1 MNTCSLSIKNTWY
14 RLLAAAA
21 LVAVLAG
28 PVQAMG
34 ISGQDMEKPAPAIGP
49 SGDGLAAKLI
59 PRGKS
64 TSVQIFL
71 TAQSGTLSGVRPVGF
86 DTTSSQGVDTK
97 NFKSGLF
104 AMDVTGL
111 PQGGSVHLAMR
122 SDFFTSG
129 TAWYVFKPSA
139 TPPWAN
145 AKAESRALEQRV
157 WELVLTAVDGGP
169 MDADGKADGRLTLIG
184 GPRDSFWGYAL
195 GTLFIRFF
203 GIFIVLGL
211 LMVGMFTSGWIFRR
225 LERRAAAAPAPEPA
239 APKPGPALAAG
250 PAPELAAAVALAL
263 HLAANATR
271 PREENALGAGP
282 GPWAASG
289 RMEMMAGR
297 QQLYRRGPVP
307 GVKGE

>member
-1 MNTCSLSIKNTWY
+1 MNTRSLSFKNRWY

-28 PVQAMG
+28 PLQAMG
-34 ISGQDMEKPAPAIGP
+34 ISGQDMEKPAPAIG
-49 SGDGLAAKLI
+49 SSADGLVAKLI

-71 TAQSGTLSGVRPVGF
+71 TAQGGTLSGVRPIDF
-86 DTTSSQGVDTK
+86 ETTSSQGVDTK

-104 AMDVTGL
+104 ALDVTGL
-111 PQGGSVHLAMR
+111 PQGGSVRLAMR

-139 TPPWAN
+139 APPWAN
-145 AKAESRALEQRV
+145 AGAESRALDQRV
-157 WELVLTAVDGGP
+157 WELALAAADGGP

-203 GIFIVLGL
+203 GIFIVLCL
-211 LMVGMFTSGWIFRR
+211 LMVGMFASGWIFKR
-225 LERRAAAAPAPEPA
+225 LERRPAAEPAAAAAPEPV
-239 APKPGPALAAG
+239 PAEAAG

-263 HLAANATR
+263 HLAANATG
-271 PREENALGAGP
+271 PREDTVPGAGP
-282 GPWAASG
+282 APWVASG